1 MWKRSVWWLKEG
13 YEERFWWFFGGF
25 LEEKWLDFDGFLGG
39 NCGWG
44 DLYYVDYLLFRG
56 IITLRIFQ
64 IPVLPVVF

>member
-1 MWKRSVWWLKEG
+1 MDFYGFREDDEG
-13 YEERFWWFFGGF
+13 
-25 LEEKWLDFDGFLGG
+25 LV
-39 NCGWG
+39 